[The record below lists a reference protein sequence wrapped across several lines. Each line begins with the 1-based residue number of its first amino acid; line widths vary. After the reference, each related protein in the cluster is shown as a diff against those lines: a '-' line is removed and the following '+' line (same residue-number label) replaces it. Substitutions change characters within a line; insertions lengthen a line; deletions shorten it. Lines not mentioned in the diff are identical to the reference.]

1 MKKYFI
7 LAWNWLVYSSA
18 DPKKVSLSVKGAL
31 TMASSLII
39 GLLTIFSV
47 SVSNDEIANIIEALG
62 LVVEMALSLVGAVAV
77 LIGFIRKVY
86 RTIKGEHLGIIY
98 R

>member
-1 MKKYFI
+1 MKYYI
-7 LAWNWLVYSSA
+7 TLAWNWLVYSSA

-31 TMASSLII
+31 TVASSFII
-39 GLLTIFSV
+39 GIVAIFGV
-47 SVSNDEIANIIEALG
+47 GVSNDDIANIIEAIS
-62 LVVEMALSLVGAVAV
+62 LVVEMALVLFGAVMS
-77 LIGFIRKVY
+77 LIGLVRKVY